1 VAPAD
6 TRRELA
12 ERVRRALL
20 ERAQAAHEDAG
31 IRGLCC
37 EGAWE
42 AVVSELST
50 CDLDAALHDAESAA
64 RGSD

>member
-1 VAPAD
+1 VAAD
-6 TRRELA
+6 SRRELV
-12 ERVRRALL
+12 ERVRRALI

-42 AVVSELST
+42 AVVSALRSE
-50 CDLDAALHDAESAA
+50 DLEALLEDDET
-64 RGSD
+64 RRNTR

>member
-1 VAPAD
+1 MAPAD
-6 TRRELA
+6 SRRELC
-12 ERVRRALL
+12 ERVRRALI

-42 AVVSELST
+42 AVVSALT
-50 CDLDAALHDAESAA
+50 THDLDDLSGDATPPRDSES
-64 RGSD
+64 

>member
-1 VAPAD
+1 MAPAD

-12 ERVRRALL
+12 ERVRRALI

-42 AVVSELST
+42 AVVSALRAH
-50 CDLDAALHDAESAA
+50 DLDDVLGAATAPRESE
-64 RGSD
+64 G